1 MFSRD
6 EYRNKAFDCL
16 VQSEAIHDPGAHSAL
31 VKIAQLYMKLA
42 DRIVG
47 RYEQATGEAHPEND
61 S

>member
-6 EYRNKAFDCL
+6 EYRDKALDCL
-16 VQSEAIHDPGAHSAL
+16 VQSEAIHNPSERSVL
-31 VKIAQLYMKLA
+31 LKIAQLYMKLA

-47 RYEQATGEAHPEND
+47 RYDGETNPENH